1 MQRPPPNNKKK
12 KTDTDMKGKR
22 GGKTNL
28 ETSLMKSYRDSLTT
42 YITEITELMSNSVQY
57 AHLMGW
63 GKKTKQN

>member
-1 MQRPPPNNKKK
+1 MQRPPPNNKK